1 MNRTTVAQRKS
12 GYVAFAWSIIWILT
26 YFGARL
32 LLKSMGPPRADWARI
47 GVALVPLVPFVIF
60 LWTFIG
66 DMRRADELERRINL
80 EALAWAYPLAMVLIM
95 VLALMQIAM
104 PLKDDDWSYRHVWP
118 FFWVFWLFGQAFARR
133 RYQ

>member
-1 MNRTTVAQRKS
+1 MDRTTVTQRKS
-12 GYVAFAWSIIWILT
+12 GYVAFAWSIIWILS

-32 LLKSMGPPRADWARI
+32 VLKSMGAPHADWTRV

-66 DMRRADELERRINL
+66 EMRKADELERRINL

-95 VLALMQIAM
+95 VLALMQLAM
-104 PLKDDDWSYRHVWP
+104 PLKEEDWSYRHVWP